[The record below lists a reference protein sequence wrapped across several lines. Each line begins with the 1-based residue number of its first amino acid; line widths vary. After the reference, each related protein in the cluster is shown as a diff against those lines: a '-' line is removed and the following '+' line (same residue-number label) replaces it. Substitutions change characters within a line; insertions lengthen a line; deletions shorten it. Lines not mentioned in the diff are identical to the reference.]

1 MKFNCNLYQLQSLH
15 HPNIKGH
22 VTVLA
27 LSPDNVVLAAG
38 YSDGTVC
45 LWDYQ
50 LATSAPTPT
59 GDAPEGV
66 FRGALSGHRSEVT
79 CLSFSSDGA
88 VLVSGA
94 MDTELIVWDVVAE
107 QVCYISF

>member
-1 MKFNCNLYQLQSLH
+1 M
-15 HPNIKGH
+15 
-22 VTVLA
+22 TVLA
-27 LSPDNVVLAAG
+27 LSPDSVVLAAG

-50 LATSAPTPT
+50 LATNNSNPN

-79 CLSFSSDGA
+79 CLSFSADGA
-88 VLVSGA
+88 VLVSGS
-94 MDTELIVWDVVAE
+94 MDTELIVWDVIAE
-107 QVCYISF
+107 QV